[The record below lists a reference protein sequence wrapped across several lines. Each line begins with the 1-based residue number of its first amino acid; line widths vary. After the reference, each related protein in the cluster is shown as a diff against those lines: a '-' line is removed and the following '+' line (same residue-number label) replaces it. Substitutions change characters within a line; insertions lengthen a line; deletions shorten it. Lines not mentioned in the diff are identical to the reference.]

1 MANERALFVTRL
13 GGPLAAVGSAVGLG
27 NIWRFP
33 YETGSNGGAAFL
45 LVYICCVLLLG
56 TPLLLAELTLGR
68 ASHSNA
74 VGAFRRL
81 APGSKWW
88 VTGLIG
94 MVCVLLIVGFYSVV
108 AGWTLHYTVASVA
121 NNLDTQDFGSFIS
134 GPLMPFGWMTLF
146 VILNMFILLGGV
158 QKGIERA
165 SNILMPLLAILMVV
179 LCVNSL
185 MLPGAGDGLSFLF
198 QPDFSK
204 ITGRTILSA
213 MGQSFFSISMGV
225 GTLLIYG
232 SYLPN
237 STRMGKTSLVI
248 CLLDT
253 LVAILAGVIIFPSC
267 FAYGIQP
274 DAGPGL
280 AFITLPGVF
289 LQMPGGYIWSIIFF
303 LLLAVAAITSSIS
316 MMECP
321 IAILQEQFSISRR
334 RAVLIVTTIAWVL
347 GTICAL
353 SFCPDFASSLSFTV
367 FGESLSLFD
376 CFDKLTANFLM
387 PLGGVLISLFVGW
400 RMDRKVLYDTLT
412 NSGRDSGAYIPYFL
426 FVVRYFAP
434 LCILLIFLSG
444 LGWL

>member
-13 GGPLAAVGSAVGLG
+13 GGILAAVGSAVGLG

-33 YETGSNGGAAFL
+33 YETGANGGAAFL
-45 LVYICCVLLLG
+45 LVYVLCVLLLG
-56 TPLLLAELTLGR
+56 TPLMLAELTLGR
-68 ASHSNA
+68 ASHSNS

-81 APGSKWW
+81 APGSYWW
-88 VTGLIG
+88 ITGIIG

-108 AGWTLHYTVASVA
+108 AGWTLHYTVMSVGGK
-121 NNLDTQDFGSFIS
+121 LGQQDFPTFMS
-134 GPLMPFGWMTLF
+134 GPWMPFLWMTVF
-146 VILNMFILLGGV
+146 VLLNSLILLGGV

-165 SNILMPLLAILMVV
+165 SNLLMPLLAVLMIV

-185 MLPGAGDGLSFLF
+185 LLPNAGSGISFLF
-198 QPDFSK
+198 HPDFSK
-204 ITGRTILSA
+204 ISGMTVLSA

-225 GTLLIYG
+225 GTLLVYG

-237 STRMGKTSLVI
+237 STKMGKTSLTI

-253 LVAILAGVIIFPSC
+253 LIAIVAGVIIFPAC

-289 LQMPGGYIWSIIFF
+289 SQMPGGYFWSIAFF
-303 LLLAVAAITSSIS
+303 LLLAVAALTSSIS

-321 IAILQEQFSISRR
+321 IAILKEQFNISRR
-334 RAVLIVTTIAWVL
+334 RAVIIVSLIAWVL
-347 GTICAL
+347 GTACSL
-353 SFCPDFASSLSFTV
+353 SFCPDFADWLSI
-367 FGESLSLFD
+367 GGISLFD
-376 CFDKLTANFLM
+376 FCDKLTANYLM
-387 PLGGVLISLFVGW
+387 PFCALLFSLFVGW
-400 RMDRKVLYDTLT
+400 RMDRKVLRDTLT
-412 NSGRDSGAYIPYFL
+412 NFGKDSGAYIPLFL
-426 FVVRYFAP
+426 FVVRFFAP

-444 LGWL
+444 VGLI

>member
-13 GGPLAAVGSAVGLG
+13 GGILAAVGSAVGLG

-33 YETGSNGGAAFL
+33 YETGTNGGAAFL
-45 LVYICCVLLLG
+45 LIYLLCVLLLG
-56 TPLLLAELTLGR
+56 TPLMLAELSLGR
-68 ASHSNA
+68 ASHSNG

-88 VTGLIG
+88 ITGIIG
-94 MVCVLLIVGFYSVV
+94 MVSVLLIVGFYSVV
-108 AGWTLHYTVASVA
+108 AGWTLHYTMVSVTGT
-121 NNLDTQDFGSFIS
+121 LGEQDFSSFMQ
-134 GPLMPFGWMTLF
+134 GPWMPFVWMTVF
-146 VILNMFILLGGV
+146 VLINTMIVLGGV

-165 SNILMPLLAILMVV
+165 SNVLMPLLALLMVV
-179 LCVNSL
+179 LCINSL
-185 MLPGAGDGLSFLF
+185 LLPNAGDGIRFLF
-198 QPDFSK
+198 HPDFSK
-204 ITGRTILSA
+204 ITGQTVLSA

-225 GTLLIYG
+225 GTLLVYG

-237 STRMGKTSLVI
+237 STKMGKTSLTI

-253 LVAILAGVIIFPSC
+253 LVAIVAGVIIFPAC

-289 LQMPGGYIWSIIFF
+289 MQMAGGYFWSIAFF
-303 LLLAVAAITSSIS
+303 LLLAVAALTSSIS

-321 IAILQEQFSISRR
+321 IAILKEQCHVSRR
-334 RAVLIVTTIAWVL
+334 RAVIIVAIIAWVL
-347 GTICAL
+347 GTACSFSFYPQMADTL
-353 SFCPDFASSLSFTV
+353 SIA
-367 FGESLSLFD
+367 GISLFD
-376 CFDKLTANFLM
+376 CFDKLTANYLM
-387 PLGGVLISLFVGW
+387 PLGALLVSLFVGW
-400 RMDRKVLYDTLT
+400 RMDRKVLHNTLT
-412 NSGRDSGAYIPYFL
+412 NFGKDSGAYILVFL

-444 LGWL
+444 LGVL

>member
-13 GGPLAAVGSAVGLG
+13 GGILAAVGSAVGLG

-33 YETGSNGGAAFL
+33 YETGTNGGAAFL
-45 LVYICCVLLLG
+45 LIYLLCVLLLG
-56 TPLLLAELTLGR
+56 TPLMLAELSLGR
-68 ASHSNA
+68 ASHSNG
-74 VGAFRRL
+74 VGAFHRL

-88 VTGLIG
+88 ITGIIG

-108 AGWTLHYTVASVA
+108 AGWTLHYTMVSVTGT
-121 NNLDTQDFGSFIS
+121 LGEQDFSSFMQ
-134 GPLMPFGWMTLF
+134 GPWMPFVWMTVF
-146 VILNMFILLGGV
+146 VLINTLIVLGGV

-165 SNILMPLLAILMVV
+165 SNVLMPLLALLMVV
-179 LCVNSL
+179 LCINSL
-185 MLPGAGDGLSFLF
+185 LLPNAGDGIRFLF
-198 QPDFSK
+198 HPDFSK
-204 ITGRTILSA
+204 ITGQTVLSA

-225 GTLLIYG
+225 GTLLVYG

-237 STRMGKTSLVI
+237 STKMGKTSLTI

-253 LVAILAGVIIFPSC
+253 LVAIVAGVIIFPAC

-289 LQMPGGYIWSIIFF
+289 MQMAGGYFWSIAFF
-303 LLLAVAAITSSIS
+303 LLLAVAALTSSIS

-321 IAILQEQFSISRR
+321 IAILKEQCHVSRR
-334 RAVLIVTTIAWVL
+334 RAVIIVAIIAWVL
-347 GTICAL
+347 GTACSFSFYPQMADTL
-353 SFCPDFASSLSFTV
+353 SIA
-367 FGESLSLFD
+367 GISLFD
-376 CFDKLTANFLM
+376 CFDKLTANYLM
-387 PLGGVLISLFVGW
+387 PLGALLVSLFVGW
-400 RMDRKVLYDTLT
+400 RMDRKVLRDTLT
-412 NSGRDSGAYIPYFL
+412 NFGKDSGAYIPLFL

-444 LGWL
+444 LGVL

>member
-13 GGPLAAVGSAVGLG
+13 GGILAAVGSAVGLG

-33 YETGSNGGAAFL
+33 YETGTNGGAAFL
-45 LVYICCVLLLG
+45 LIYLLCVLLLG
-56 TPLLLAELTLGR
+56 TPLMLAELSLGR
-68 ASHSNA
+68 ASHSNG
-74 VGAFRRL
+74 VGAFHRL

-88 VTGLIG
+88 ITGIIG

-108 AGWTLHYTVASVA
+108 AGWTLHYTMVSMTGT
-121 NNLDTQDFGSFIS
+121 LGEQDFSSFMQ
-134 GPLMPFGWMTLF
+134 GPWMPFVWMTVF
-146 VILNMFILLGGV
+146 VLINTLIVLGGV

-165 SNILMPLLAILMVV
+165 SNVLMPLLALLMVV
-179 LCVNSL
+179 LCINSL
-185 MLPGAGDGLSFLF
+185 LLPNAGDGIRFLF
-198 QPDFSK
+198 HPDFSK
-204 ITGRTILSA
+204 ITGQTVLSA

-225 GTLLIYG
+225 GTLLVYG

-237 STRMGKTSLVI
+237 STKMGKTSLTI

-253 LVAILAGVIIFPSC
+253 LVAIVAGVIIFPAC

-289 LQMPGGYIWSIIFF
+289 MQMAGGYFWSIAFF
-303 LLLAVAAITSSIS
+303 LLLAVAALTSSIS

-321 IAILQEQFSISRR
+321 IAILKEQCHVSRR
-334 RAVLIVTTIAWVL
+334 RAVIIVAIIAWVL
-347 GTICAL
+347 GTACSFSFYPQMADTL
-353 SFCPDFASSLSFTV
+353 SIA
-367 FGESLSLFD
+367 GISLFD
-376 CFDKLTANFLM
+376 CFDKLTANYLM
-387 PLGGVLISLFVGW
+387 PLGALLVSLFVGW
-400 RMDRKVLYDTLT
+400 RMDRKVLRDTLT
-412 NSGRDSGAYIPYFL
+412 NFGKDSGAYIPLFL

-444 LGWL
+444 LGVL